1 MNLAIENLK
10 KNWVLVVIGLVI
22 LLLIVG
28 AVLLVGIPIIVSL
41 AMMGSNPEMC
51 QFDPGVGFI
60 CNTPMPVIIDN
71 TIDVRLYNGNPQ
83 KVNILGVGCSND
95 PQSKN
100 VDNSATTT
108 ISQGGFADITAN
120 CNHNSKGNFQGYLI
134 VEYNYE
140 DDVLNNGRFA
150 TATMNVHI
158 N

>member
-1 MNLAIENLK
+1 MEYLMTYGWA
-10 KNWVLVVIGLVI
+10 
-22 LLLIVG
+22 LLI
-28 AVLLVGIPIIVSL
+28 IIVVMAIFIAL
-41 AMMGSNPEMC
+41 IMMLQAPEMC
-51 QFDPGVGFI
+51 NFDPGVGFL
-60 CNTPMPVIIDN
+60 CNNPMPVIDPAGNIN
-71 TIDVRLYNGNPQ
+71 VRLYNGNPQ